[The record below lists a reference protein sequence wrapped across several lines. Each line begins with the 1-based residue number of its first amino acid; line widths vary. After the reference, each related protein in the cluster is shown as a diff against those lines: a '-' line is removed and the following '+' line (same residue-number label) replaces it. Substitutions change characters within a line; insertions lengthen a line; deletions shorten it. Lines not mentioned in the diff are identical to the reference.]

1 MNSRRGSNRENRC
14 ETEARERPRHDAIGL
29 DAVLEAV
36 ELPAG
41 VAHLD
46 AGLPDV
52 DAYDLPHLPLSIP
65 SSFSDLPLFQ
75 FAGLRWPSFRSLH
88 RPRRRPRIKKKAGDE
103 VGEPP
108 SIPRLPR
115 RRTSLQQLTHHSRLL
130 DVRRHLSRAFKGCD
144 ARQAGPAVWTPV
156 AVEWFQGPL
165 FLSSPCKLYIL
176 Y

>member
-14 ETEARERPRHDAIGL
+14 ETEARERPRHDAIGP

-75 FAGLRWPSFRSLH
+75 FAGLRWPRFRSLH
-88 RPRRRPRIKKKAGDE
+88 RPRRRPRIKKKEAMRSAS
-103 VGEPP
+103 P
-108 SIPRLPR
+108 
-115 RRTSLQQLTHHSRLL
+115 LQYHDFRD
-130 DVRRHLSRAFKGCD
+130 DVRRYSSSRITLACLMY
-144 ARQAGPAVWTPV
+144 V
-156 AVEWFQGPL
+156 AT
-165 FLSSPCKLYIL
+165 
-176 Y
+176 